1 MRVWEA
7 ALATSAAPFY
17 FKPYVKRDR
26 MKRYVDGAL
35 HANMPAILALE
46 EKKRTWPAQ
55 KERTR
60 ADALPY
66 HETRVDALVSVGTGI
81 QQKDFNIP
89 SVLEIAGLPEVWE
102 TFFLSMDTEAKS
114 GWSPSKTRQAGGYS

>member
-1 MRVWEA
+1 
-7 ALATSAAPFY
+7 
-17 FKPYVKRDR
+17 
-26 MKRYVDGAL
+26 
-35 HANMPAILALE
+35 MPAILALE

-114 GWSPSKTRQAGGYS
+114 G